1 MYALVALSSV
11 PKLSFT
17 ILSYCCKFNLFLL
30 SDNSFALASW
40 LFYPGSVNVLSAS
53 AVASKT

>member
-1 MYALVALSSV
+1 MSSV

-17 ILSYCCKFNLFLL
+17 ILSYCCKFNLFRL
-30 SDNSFALASW
+30 SANSFALASW
-40 LFYPGSVNVLSAS
+40 LFCPGSVNVLSAS